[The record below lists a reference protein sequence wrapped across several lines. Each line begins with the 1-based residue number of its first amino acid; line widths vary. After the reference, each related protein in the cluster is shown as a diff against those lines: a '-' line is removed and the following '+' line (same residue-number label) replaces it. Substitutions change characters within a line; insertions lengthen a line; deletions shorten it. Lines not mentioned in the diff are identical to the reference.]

1 MIVQN
6 IYIEKYDWYI
16 EVFYAVEGIN
26 IPSIMEAL
34 ENIHCSDEDL
44 NESFSL
50 LSRSE
55 HNVGLTY
62 SNFAERS
69 SVVVIGLTDSA
80 AEFQD
85 TFDHEKGHLVMHI
98 SLAEGI
104 DPFGE
109 EYQYL
114 AGEIGKK
121 MFNTAKLFMCDNC
134 RAKLT
139 EFIGEG
145 YN

>member
-6 IYIEKYDWYI
+6 LYIEKYDWYV

-26 IPSIMEAL
+26 IPSIMRAL
-34 ENIHCSDEDL
+34 ENIHCSEEDL
-44 NESFSL
+44 LESYSL
-50 LSRSE
+50 LRRSE
-55 HNVGLTY
+55 YNVGLTY
-62 SNFAERS
+62 SNFEERS

-85 TFDHEKGHLVMHI
+85 TFDHEKGHLAMHI
-98 SLAEGI
+98 AMSEDI

-114 AGEIGKK
+114 TGAIGKK
-121 MFNTAKLFMCDNC
+121 MFKAAKLFMCDNC
-134 RAKLT
+134 RTKLT
-139 EFIGEG
+139 EIIGEG
-145 YN
+145 